1 LILALADIRIALPE
15 PGPARPTEVVTRKLD
30 KVVKRAVPVDAV
42 LNIIIS
48 NRPVK
53 VKAAFADFRPMSE
66 KQQEGFYARRFHR

>member
-1 LILALADIRIALPE
+1 MQLILALADVKIALPE
-15 PGPARPTEVVTRKLD
+15 PGPASAAEVVTRKFS

-48 NRPVK
+48 NRPLK

-66 KQQEGFYARRFHR
+66 K